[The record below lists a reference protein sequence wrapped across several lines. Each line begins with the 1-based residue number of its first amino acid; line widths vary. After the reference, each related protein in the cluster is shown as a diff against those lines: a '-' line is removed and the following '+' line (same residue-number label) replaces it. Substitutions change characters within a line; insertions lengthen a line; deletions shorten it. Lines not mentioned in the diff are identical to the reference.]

1 MREDLNN
8 AKKELNQLKNESL
21 AMELIRL
28 SNKDKKRLFI
38 MWILTFII
46 LIGLVGYIIYIKSN
60 EITNTSEISIEDV
73 ETIDSSTI
81 KIGDDI
87 WEKSQ

>member
-8 AKKELNQLKNESL
+8 AKKELNQLKNESFG
-21 AMELIRL
+21 MELLREAKTV
-28 SNKDKKRLFI
+28 NKRLFA
-38 MWILTFII
+38 MWLITFIM
-46 LIGLVGYIIYIKSN
+46 LMCLVSYVIYLKCT

-73 ETIDSSTI
+73 ETVESSTI

-87 WEKSQ
+87 WEK